1 MGIDEQAIE
10 ALERRVRREVDDGLV
25 PSCQAAVAY
34 GGEVVAEFAAGD
46 ATTGSR
52 YALFSCTKALIAAVM
67 WQLIGEGRVF
77 PTDTV
82 VTHFEE
88 FGANDKAAITIEQ
101 VMTHTA
107 GFPRA
112 PMGPPRW
119 SDRAWRTQRMADWR
133 LNWEPG
139 SRFEYHPTSA
149 HWVLAEVIA
158 RIDGRDHRDAV
169 RERVLEPL
177 GLSRLA
183 LGVAPAD
190 QHDIAELV
198 VVGEDPTPAEVEAVF
213 GAVEI
218 DRGEITPEVLLAFND
233 VGVRAVGVPGGGAV
247 SNAADLALLYQA
259 LLHNPG
265 RLWDPAVLEDGRGTV
280 RCRLPD
286 PVTGIPANRTLGLV
300 AAGDDGRAALR
311 GMGHT
316 VSPRAFGHNG
326 AAGQIAWADPDS
338 GLSFVYL
345 TNGIDRHFLRE
356 ARRTV
361 SIASRAGL
369 VGAADA

>member
-10 ALERRVRREVDDGLV
+10 ALERRVRREVGDGLV

-119 SDRAWRTQRMADWR
+119 SDRAWRIQRMADWR

-183 LGVAPAD
+183 LGVEAAD
-190 QHDIAELV
+190 QHDIADLV
-198 VVGEDPTPAEVEAVF
+198 MVGEDPTPAEVEAVF
-213 GAVEI
+213 GAAEI
-218 DRGEITPEVLLAFND
+218 DRGEVTPEVLLAFND
-233 VGVRAVGVPGGGAV
+233 AGVRAVGVPGGGGV

-259 LLHNPG
+259 LLHNTG

>member
-119 SDRAWRTQRMADWR
+119 SDRAWRIQRMADWR

-158 RIDGRDHRDAV
+158 RLDGRDHRDAV

-183 LGVAPAD
+183 LGVAPAVS
-190 QHDIAELV
+190 HGIAELV
-198 VVGEDPTPAEVEAVF
+198 VVGENPTPAEVEAVF
-213 GAVEI
+213 GAAEI
-218 DRGEITPEVLLAFND
+218 DRGEVTPEVLLAFND
-233 VGVRAVGVPGGGAV
+233 VDVRAVGVPGGGAV

-369 VGAADA
+369 VAAADR

>member
-1 MGIDEQAIE
+1 
-10 ALERRVRREVDDGLV
+10 
-25 PSCQAAVAY
+25 
-34 GGEVVAEFAAGD
+34 
-46 ATTGSR
+46 
-52 YALFSCTKALIAAVM
+52 
-67 WQLIGEGRVF
+67 
-77 PTDTV
+77 
-82 VTHFEE
+82 
-88 FGANDKAAITIEQ
+88 
-101 VMTHTA
+101 
-107 GFPRA
+107 
-112 PMGPPRW
+112 
-119 SDRAWRTQRMADWR
+119 
-133 LNWEPG
+133 
-139 SRFEYHPTSA
+139 
-149 HWVLAEVIA
+149 
-158 RIDGRDHRDAV
+158 
-169 RERVLEPL
+169 
-177 GLSRLA
+177 
-183 LGVAPAD
+183 
-190 QHDIAELV
+190 
-198 VVGEDPTPAEVEAVF
+198 
-213 GAVEI
+213 
-218 DRGEITPEVLLAFND
+218 
-233 VGVRAVGVPGGGAV
+233 V